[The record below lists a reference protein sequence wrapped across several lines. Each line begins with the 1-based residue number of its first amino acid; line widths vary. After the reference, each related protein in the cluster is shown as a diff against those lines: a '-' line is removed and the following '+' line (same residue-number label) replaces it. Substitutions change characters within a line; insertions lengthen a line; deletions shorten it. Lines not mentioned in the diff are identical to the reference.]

1 MEPMDTFEFIRS
13 VPTQLFVGGR
23 FVPAEN
29 NATFP
34 VADPATGKSL
44 TDVADAS
51 PADALRALEE
61 TVAASP
67 KWATTPAREPGEML
81 RSTEVRRG
89 GKECV
94 TRLRSLR
101 SPLL

>member
-29 NATFP
+29 NATFS
-34 VADPATGKSL
+34 VSDPATGKSL

-51 PADALRALEE
+51 PADALRALDEA
-61 TVAASP
+61 VAVFRLEDAAAP
-67 KWATTPAREPGEML
+67 TPARATPVALAMA
-81 RSTEVRRG
+81 S
-89 GKECV
+89 
-94 TRLRSLR
+94 
-101 SPLL
+101 

>member
-1 MEPMDTFEFIRS
+1 MSLARGQTDAAPTSIMEPMDTFEFIRS

-44 TDVADAS
+44 TDVADANGLLAEPPEELS
-51 PADALRALEE
+51 PVPVSYTHLTLP
-61 TVAASP
+61 TN
-67 KWATTPAREPGEML
+67 RE
-81 RSTEVRRG
+81 V
-89 GKECV
+89 
-94 TRLRSLR
+94 
-101 SPLL
+101 